1 MAYGCLK
8 SDHKTIAGFRGKKS
22 IAKVVEQ
29 CDRLCLDFGLIEGNI
44 LFVDGSKFQANAGVK
59 NTWRV

>member
-1 MAYGCLK
+1 MGDLK
-8 SDHKTIAGFRGKKS
+8 PDHKTIAEFRRKNKKS
-22 IAKVVEQ
+22 IAKVIKQ
-29 CDRLCLDFGLIEGNI
+29 CARLCLDFGLIEGNI